1 MGTHATLATETLHPI
16 GTKPFGESEDR
27 LRISVVLSHH
37 NVLDAAQRRRWLRLT
52 TEALILVGKGPN

>member
-1 MGTHATLATETLHPI
+1 MGTHGTFAAKTLHSV
-16 GTKPFGESEDR
+16 GTQPLGKPEYR